1 MLVQETSAPRVLLGD
16 LDPITLIGIRGALA
30 QDGVEVLAEEGLPD
44 RIVAEARRLSPDA
57 VVIGL
62 DSRRSRRLGRLV
74 RAAAPDTKVI
84 LLARDESEIEVLD
97 RGGFLPRRIRT
108 RLPEALLSELGVGN
122 AGDERK

>member
-1 MLVQETSAPRVLLGD
+1 VLVQETSAPRVLLGD

-62 DSRRSRRLGRLV
+62 DDRRSRRLGRLV
-74 RAAAPDTKVI
+74 RAAAPRTKVI

-97 RGGFLPRRIRT
+97 RGGLLPRRIRT
-108 RLPEALLSELGVGN
+108 RLPEALLYELGVRS
-122 AGDERK
+122 AGRERT